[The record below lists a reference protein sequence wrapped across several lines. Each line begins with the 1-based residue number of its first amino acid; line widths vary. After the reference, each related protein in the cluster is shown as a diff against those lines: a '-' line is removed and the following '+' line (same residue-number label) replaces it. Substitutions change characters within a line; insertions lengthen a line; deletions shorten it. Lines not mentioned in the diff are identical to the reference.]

1 MKKVE
6 LKTPSKVGENEL
18 WDNYKTLDAFV
29 LKNWEIL
36 YEGAVRMGL
45 NIEADYYAPQRIS
58 LTMENEGQTRLH
70 RTMGLKYVNG
80 WKYNSDS
87 PPSDEDLEIAIK
99 HINRLLTAAEAD
111 VKSKIKIVLK

>member
-18 WDNYKTLDAFV
+18 WNNYRLIDNFV
-29 LKNWEIL
+29 FQHWDTL

-99 HINRLLTAAEAD
+99 HINRLIVAAESE
-111 VKSKIKIVLK
+111 VKSKIKIVVK